1 MYVYCRLRG
10 RLAHE
15 RSLEL
20 LDVLCSL
27 LIHKVLL
34 ANRSHW
40 AKQKRQDHGG
50 KDCPP
55 PRGRLGGGT
64 LSPKKPLR
72 SEEVPGVRLSTLLR
86 SGPLMEEFLTKRSRS
101 AAILADQRHRS
112 PSPPPFTHRDNR
124 AVTRCAVRS
133 PLEGQDSV
141 GAASAFYPPRPRG
154 PDEGA
159 SLRPWP
165 GGGGQGR
172 RRPSDGQ
179 SRPGPART
187 PPVPFG
193 PTPVRRVRKKR
204 DSTQVSPW
212 TPAKHMD
219 VKNIRLRELSR
230 SRRER
235 NRYPCGRQERPR
247 GQVRDL
253 QDNGVLCS
261 LLLALTQSQVQC
273 DSPFSSLRFPEAV
286 ELAPFLGGAGGTLCL
301 QPKEWRDAL
310 WRCLCGA
317 MGGATRLSRES
328 RAGSKPPTTEEA
340 VGKPGVGRF
349 RRKKCR
355 RASPPQKQRAG
366 DAPGLSRGGGWGAGG
381 KLNSGWAR
389 NGSFFAPP
397 SPSRLRRQRC
407 LAPIGRGPWGKSW
420 NQLVGKVGPKVQTRR
435 ARKAG
440 EVETK
445 TARLPRKSVPDLGRV
460 QLRTGKQGSPSL
472 TPQFPEAAGAWGF
485 RCLSDPD
492 HPDAQEEGHNPLRAA
507 DTRLSGLFHGA
518 GGQWAR
524 LSEMIHALKPPGT
537 EDPPSPLFRCA

>member
-101 AAILADQRHRS
+101 VSNTVTRTGLNIGFQDCQ
-112 PSPPPFTHRDNR
+112 THR
-124 AVTRCAVRS
+124 
-133 PLEGQDSV
+133 
-141 GAASAFYPPRPRG
+141 
-154 PDEGA
+154 
-159 SLRPWP
+159 
-165 GGGGQGR
+165 
-172 RRPSDGQ
+172 
-179 SRPGPART
+179 
-187 PPVPFG
+187 
-193 PTPVRRVRKKR
+193 
-204 DSTQVSPW
+204 
-212 TPAKHMD
+212 
-219 VKNIRLRELSR
+219 
-230 SRRER
+230 
-235 NRYPCGRQERPR
+235 
-247 GQVRDL
+247 
-253 QDNGVLCS
+253 
-261 LLLALTQSQVQC
+261 
-273 DSPFSSLRFPEAV
+273 
-286 ELAPFLGGAGGTLCL
+286 
-301 QPKEWRDAL
+301 
-310 WRCLCGA
+310 
-317 MGGATRLSRES
+317 GGATRLSRES